1 MAPKKKIIGKI
12 KLQIEAGKANPSPPV
27 GPALGQKG
35 VNIMDFC
42 KQFNDKTASQAGF
55 IIPVVIDVYEDRS
68 FSFVTKSPPAPVLI
82 KKAIAAG
89 LVFLVTF
96 LVDVVMLV
104 VGTGDYKECKP
115 CITSPFGADCKQLVE
130 DATGD

>member
-1 MAPKKKIIGKI
+1 MMDLLTLFDTVGSASDLCDAMAPGLRIVGIVVLGIRIAVPIILIVVGMLDLAKAVTEKSEDNIKKAQQG
-12 KLQIEAGKANPSPPV
+12 
-27 GPALGQKG
+27 
-35 VNIMDFC
+35 
-42 KQFNDKTASQAGF
+42 
-55 IIPVVIDVYEDRS
+55 
-68 FSFVTKSPPAPVLI
+68 LI

-115 CITSPFGADCKQLVE
+115 CITSPFGPDCKQLVE
-130 DATGD
+130 DATRD

>member
-1 MAPKKKIIGKI
+1 MMDLLTLFDTVGSASDLCDSMAPGLRIVGIVVLGIRIAVPIILIVVGMLDLAKAVTEKSEDNIKKAQQG
-12 KLQIEAGKANPSPPV
+12 
-27 GPALGQKG
+27 
-35 VNIMDFC
+35 
-42 KQFNDKTASQAGF
+42 
-55 IIPVVIDVYEDRS
+55 
-68 FSFVTKSPPAPVLI
+68 LI

>member
-1 MAPKKKIIGKI
+1 MLDLAKAVTEKSEDNIKKAQQG
-12 KLQIEAGKANPSPPV
+12 
-27 GPALGQKG
+27 
-35 VNIMDFC
+35 
-42 KQFNDKTASQAGF
+42 
-55 IIPVVIDVYEDRS
+55 
-68 FSFVTKSPPAPVLI
+68 LI